1 MPKFKYTAIDAT
13 GNKVVGTMQ
22 ANNLLDVEYRLDNL
36 KLDLV
41 TLKEL
46 SAGGQTL
53 RGGKLSR
60 KDIINMVFQLEQLTK
75 SGVPLLDGLADL
87 RDSTPAGY
95 YHDILTSI
103 MESIEGGKTFSD
115 ALEGFPNDFDHVFV
129 SLIKVGEESGELTK
143 ILGDMCQTLRWTD
156 ELVAKTVKIL
166 MYPAIVGVVVMAVTT
181 FLMIYLVP
189 QIVPFVKDMGSTV
202 PKHTEILIAVSNCF
216 VAYWWVIIPTPV
228 AIFYGLKLLS
238 ANNRNIKYKLDA
250 LKLKLPIFGSITYN
264 LKIARFANYMAL
276 LYSSGIT
283 VINSLDIGKELVN
296 NLKMADAIEEAK
308 ANISDGTSISESFA
322 RVNIFPPLV
331 IRMLR
336 VGENTG
342 NLDEALINVRY
353 FYDREVQETIDK
365 IEPTINPLLTAV
377 MGLLLGWIMLAVLG
391 PVWDAVASVS

>member
-13 GNKVVGTMQ
+13 GKKVVGTMQ

-308 ANISDGTSISESFA
+308 AKISDGTSISESFA
-322 RVNIFPPLV
+322 TVNIFPPLV